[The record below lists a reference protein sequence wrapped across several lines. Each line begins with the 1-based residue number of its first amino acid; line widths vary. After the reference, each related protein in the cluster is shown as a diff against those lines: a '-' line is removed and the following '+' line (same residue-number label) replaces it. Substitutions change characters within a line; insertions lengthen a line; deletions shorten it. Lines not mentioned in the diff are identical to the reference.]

1 MPDDTPHEVIQGR
14 FDRLAELVAQQAH
27 DANQADLG
35 TVSRVLVEG
44 ASKRDDSV
52 LVGHS
57 EKNQTVH
64 FALPEGRSP
73 EEYVGKVVDVLVDE
87 ARTWYLRGAVTG
99 EPR

>member
-1 MPDDTPHEVIQGR
+1 MIQDR

-35 TVSRVLVEG
+35 TLASVLVEG
-44 ASKRDDSV
+44 PSKRDDGI

-64 FALPEGRSP
+64 FPVPEGVDAASL
-73 EEYVGKVVDVLVDE
+73 VGAIVDVRVDE
-87 ARTWYLRGAVTG
+87 ARTWYLRGTVEG
-99 EPR
+99 DPR